1 MQAGRAK
8 GGSTMSNAPD
18 RVEKY
23 IALVAR
29 MESPKTLELHLK
41 AIMDAL
47 KLDRE
52 QAINK
57 LYEQYMPQQGPS
69 TESAPVGT

>member
-1 MQAGRAK
+1 
-8 GGSTMSNAPD
+8 MSNAPD
-18 RVEKY
+18 RVAKY
-23 IALVAR
+23 VALVAR

-69 TESAPVGT
+69 TEVAPVGT

>member
-1 MQAGRAK
+1 
-8 GGSTMSNAPD
+8 MSNAPD
-18 RVEKY
+18 RVAKY
-23 IALVAR
+23 VALVGR

-69 TESAPVGT
+69 TEAAPVGT